1 MYCKAGYRKR
11 VSNMTEEYL
20 KEKVISYQRTYIE
33 VDLDVIV
40 ENMRNL
46 KKHVAA
52 DTALVGVIKT
62 DGYGHGSIPI
72 ARVLEDCDFMYGF
85 ATATVEEAHVLRMA
99 GIKKP
104 ILILG
109 YVFPYCYE
117 MLVEEELR
125 PTIFRQD
132 TLPQLAEA
140 ARKVGKKAKV
150 HVKVDTGMSRI
161 GISPDEE
168 GLDFIRQLP
177 EYKELEVEGILT
189 HFAKA
194 DEADKAPTYEQLKL
208 FEHFVKR
215 AEEQLGTTI
224 PVKHC
229 SNSAGI
235 IEFPEANMNVV
246 RAGISL
252 YGLRPSDEVSEA
264 KVELHP
270 ALSWYSTIVYCKTI
284 HKGQSV
290 SYGGHFTA
298 EKDTRVATIPVGYGD
313 GYPRSLS
320 DKGYV
325 LIRGKKAPILGRV
338 CMDQFMVDVT
348 DIPETCE
355 GDRVTLLGK
364 DGDMQISAELLGDLS
379 GRFNYELVCDIG
391 KRVPR
396 VYKRSGKVESVKD
409 YNNDC
414 E

>member
-1 MYCKAGYRKR
+1 
-11 VSNMTEEYL
+11 
-20 KEKVISYQRTYIE
+20 
-33 VDLDVIV
+33 
-40 ENMRNL
+40 
-46 KKHVAA
+46 
-52 DTALVGVIKT
+52 
-62 DGYGHGSIPI
+62 
-72 ARVLEDCDFMYGF
+72 MYGF
-85 ATATVEEAHVLRMA
+85 ATATVEEAHALRMA

-109 YVFPYCYE
+109 YAFPYCYE
-117 MLVEEELR
+117 MLVEEEIR
-125 PTIFRQD
+125 PTIFRYD
-132 TLPQLAEA
+132 TVAKLVEA
-140 ARKVGKKAKV
+140 ARKVGKTIKV
-150 HVKVDTGMSRI
+150 HIKVDTGMSRI

-168 GLDFIRQLP
+168 GLQFVRQLMAH
-177 EYKELEVEGILT
+177 EEIEIEGILT

-194 DEADKAPTYEQLKL
+194 DEADKTATYEQLEQFQRFIKMI
-208 FEHFVKR
+208 
-215 AEEQLGTTI
+215 EEQLGLRI

-235 IEFPEANMNVV
+235 IEFPEANMDVV

-252 YGLRPSDEVSEA
+252 YGLRPSDEVSES
-264 KVELHP
+264 KVLLRP

-298 EKDTRVATIPVGYGD
+298 DKDTKVATVPVGYGD

-325 LIRGKKAPILGRV
+325 LIHGQKAPILGRV

-348 DIPETCE
+348 EIPKAQE
-355 GDRVTLLGK
+355 GDRVTLLGR
-364 DGDMQISAELLGDLS
+364 DGDACISAELLGDIS
-379 GRFNYELVCDIG
+379 GRFNYELICDIG

-396 VYKRSGKVESVKD
+396 VYLKSGRVISVKD